1 MADVARTQRI
11 AEQLRQELSIL
22 LRREFSS
29 PDINMVSITL
39 VKVVRDLSQATVY
52 VTYLGDKTKRP
63 EVMQRLSDIAPILRK
78 MLGKLL
84 KLRTIPKFIFVYDD
98 VFEKGMELSNLI
110 ASAIAQDEKKAEDH
124 PVVDQENAN

>member
-1 MADVARTQRI
+1 MTDIARTQRI

-52 VTYLGDKTKRP
+52 VTYLGDKEKRP
-63 EVMQRLSDIAPILRK
+63 MIMQRLVEIAPMLRK
-78 MLGKLL
+78 MLGKILR
-84 KLRTIPKFIFVYDD
+84 LRTIPKFIFVYDE
-98 VFEKGMELSNLI
+98 VFEKGLELSNLI
-110 ASAIAQDEKKAEDH
+110 ASAIATDEKKAEDH
-124 PVVDQENAN
+124 PENVGEKL